1 MWSTPQQP
9 KPKPNPLGYHG
20 DPIKGYGWGTWAP
33 IGSGMHHE
41 PFFSW
46 GEDDGLARAAY
57 DLDPR
62 FAFNTAV
69 GIMNPNGDT
78 FRANW
83 MKNQYDQAYDD
94 YGRAG
99 LQPGNENLTITDFL
113 NGYGIKLQ
121 NRWDQ
126 LASSK
131 KGLDTFWQPAGRNL

>member
-33 IGSGMHHE
+33 IGSGMNYGR
-41 PFFSW
+41 FFSW
-46 GEDDGLARAAY
+46 GDDDTAARTMY
-57 DLDPR
+57 DGNPQ

-69 GIMNPNGDT
+69 DLMNPQRDT

-83 MKNQYDQAYDD
+83 MRNQFDNAHDD
-94 YGRAG
+94 WARTTA
-99 LQPGNENLTITDFL
+99 QPSNQNLSLTDFL
-113 NGYGIKLQ
+113 NGYGIKLE
-121 NRWDQ
+121 NRWDM

-131 KGLDTFWQPAGRNL
+131 KGLDTQWQPQGRFL